1 MTIKFKYPNG
11 VKHLKT
17 GHIVLEHVRL
27 SFPNLFEPNSYKGQG
42 DPKFSANFL
51 MDLDDNKEQI
61 EDVKKIITS
70 TVKTKWAQTPKKLQM
85 CFHPG
90 EEKAYDGYEN
100 VMYVSAKNKK
110 RPQIADQEGHSIV
123 LEDDKVFAGCYVDAV
138 VDFYARDDKYGQGV
152 GCNLVAV
159 IFNESGERFGGSN
172 FDLSEITGKDIAKE
186 TAADVKEDIG
196 DIFGEE
202 AA

>member
-70 TVKTKWAQTPKKLQM
+70 PVKTKWAQTASK
-85 CFHPG
+85 
-90 EEKAYDGYEN
+90 
-100 VMYVSAKNKK
+100 
-110 RPQIADQEGHSIV
+110 
-123 LEDDKVFAGCYVDAV
+123 
-138 VDFYARDDKYGQGV
+138 
-152 GCNLVAV
+152 
-159 IFNESGERFGGSN
+159 RFGN
-172 FDLSEITGKDIAKE
+172 PQPKDKR
-186 TAADVKEDIG
+186 DIKVEKKNSCRKRYFCRYNRFS
-196 DIFGEE
+196 DTWR
-202 AA
+202 